1 MRIPINL
8 ASQPFRR
15 DRAMIVASTALCVV
29 LVATL
34 GVLVYLALIDNS
46 QTKSLRRSIAQIN
59 TRIAAVT
66 NEQTRLEAIL
76 HKPENASVL
85 EKTVF
90 INDLIYH
97 KAISWSQI
105 LEDLEK
111 TVPTNVKL
119 LMLHPT
125 VNNQNHVRLDMMV
138 GSESPEALVTV
149 LKNLE
154 TSPVFGEVSD
164 PSQNYPTQAE
174 PLYRM
179 RITVNYAH

>member
-1 MRIPINL
+1 MRLPINL

-15 DRAMIVASTALCVV
+15 DRAMVVASIGLSAV

-34 GVLVYLALIDNS
+34 GILVYLAVLDNS
-46 QTKSLRRSIAQIN
+46 QLGVLRRNISQLN
-59 TRIAAVT
+59 TRISAT
-66 NEQTRLEAIL
+66 TTEQARLEAIL

-85 EKTVF
+85 EQTVF

-111 TVPTNVKL
+111 TVPHNVKL

-125 VNNQNHVRLDMMV
+125 VNNRNHVQLDMMV
-138 GSESPEALVTV
+138 GSENPEALVTL

-164 PSQNYPTQAE
+164 PTQNYPTQAE

-179 RITVNYAH
+179 RVTVNYAH